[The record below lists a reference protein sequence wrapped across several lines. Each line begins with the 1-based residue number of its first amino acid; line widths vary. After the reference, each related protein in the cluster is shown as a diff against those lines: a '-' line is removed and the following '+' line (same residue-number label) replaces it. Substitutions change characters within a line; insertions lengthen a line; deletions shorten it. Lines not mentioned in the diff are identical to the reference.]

1 MHRVLNDL
9 KIMIL
14 ANLWIVPVV
23 AGLIW
28 ALFQFVAPPPPM
40 SASMAT
46 GTQGGAYQQFAER
59 LKEELAKEG
68 FELNL
73 VPTSGS
79 RDNLQRLLAEAPQ
92 VEIALVQSGLE
103 RQLAPEQQA
112 RLQSLGAIYQE
123 PLWLFY
129 RRDVELDRIADLLP
143 LRLGLGGDGSGTR
156 AASDAILGANAIEPE
171 QYPDTWQSI
180 GGGKAARALLGGELD
195 AAFFVGP
202 AENALVQQL
211 AASPDIALAHFRRAA
226 AYEARLP
233 FFNQVTVGE
242 GLLDLASN
250 APDRDIVTLTPVAT
264 LVVNDDFNP
273 GLVPL
278 FLEASHEVMR
288 GGTLLDPAGTFP
300 SAEPRT
306 FDLHKD
312 AVHYYD
318 KGLPILQ
325 RYLPFRIAS
334 LADRY
339 IILLIPLI
347 VVMIPL
353 LKAVGPIYQWRI
365 RARIYRWYKYLR
377 EIDRKLHA
385 GSLPDELDNEI
396 ARLEHLEDEL
406 ASVEVPLSYSNQLYE
421 LHLHVRY
428 VIERLRVLQ
437 RRRGDGPEP
446 EPSVVPSPERR

>member
-1 MHRVLNDL
+1 MRRVLNDL

-23 AGLIW
+23 AGLVW
-28 ALFQFVAPPPPM
+28 ALFQFVPPPPTM

-46 GTQGGAYQQFAER
+46 GSQGGAYQQFAEQ

-68 FELNL
+68 FNLKL

-79 RDNLQRLLAEAPQ
+79 RDNLQQLLADDPEVQ
-92 VEIALVQSGLE
+92 IALVQSGLE
-103 RQLAPEQQA
+103 RQLSEAERE
-112 RLQSLGAIYQE
+112 RLHSLGAIYQE

-129 RRDVELDRIADLLP
+129 RRDVSLDRIADLQP
-143 LRLGLGGDGSGTR
+143 LRVALGGEGSGTR
-156 AASDAILGANAIEPE
+156 AASDAVLGANGITPE
-171 QYPDTWQSI
+171 QYPETWQSI
-180 GGGKAARALLGGELD
+180 GGGKAARALMAGELD
-195 AAFFVGP
+195 AGFFVGP
-202 AENALVQQL
+202 AENSLVQQL
-211 AASPDIALAHFRRAA
+211 ATDPQIALAHFRRAA

-233 FFNQVTVGE
+233 FFTQVAVGE

-250 APDRDIVTLTPVAT
+250 APDRDIVTLSPVAT
-264 LVVNDDFNP
+264 LVVNEDFNP

-278 FLEASHEVMR
+278 FLAATREVMKN
-288 GGTLLDPAGTFP
+288 GNLLDAAGAYP

-306 FDLHKD
+306 FELHKD
-312 AVHYYD
+312 AEHYYSN
-318 KGLPILQ
+318 GLPILQ

-353 LKAVGPIYQWRI
+353 FKAVGPIYQWRI

-385 GSLPDELDNEI
+385 GSLPEELDSEI
-396 ARLEHLEDEL
+396 QRLERLEDEL
-406 ASVEVPLSYSNQLYE
+406 ASVEVPLSYSHELYE
-421 LHLHVRY
+421 LHMHLRY
-428 VIERLRVLQ
+428 VINRLRMLQQ
-437 RRRGDGPEP
+437 RRSPEP
-446 EPSVVPSPERR
+446 EPEQR

>member
-1 MHRVLNDL
+1 MRRVFHDL
-9 KIMIL
+9 KIMIM

-46 GTQGGAYQQFAER
+46 GAQGGAYQQFAER

-79 RDNLQRLLAEAPQ
+79 RDNLERLLADNPQ

-103 RQLAPEQQA
+103 RQLAAEEQV
-112 RLQSLGAIYQE
+112 RLESLGAIYQE
-123 PLWLFY
+123 PLWLFH

-156 AASDAILGANAIEPE
+156 AASDAILGANAIAPE
-171 QYPDTWQSI
+171 KYPETWQSL
-180 GGGKAARALLGGELD
+180 GGGKAARALIAGELD

-211 AASPDIALAHFRRAA
+211 AASPEITLAHFRRAA

-233 FFNQVTVGE
+233 FFNQVRVGE

-250 APDRDIVTLTPVAT
+250 APDRDIITLAPVAT
-264 LVVNDDFNP
+264 LVVNEDFNP

-278 FLEASHEVMR
+278 FLEASREVMR
-288 GGTLLDPAGTFP
+288 DGTLLDAAGTFP

-385 GSLPDELDNEI
+385 GSLPAELDSEI
-396 ARLEHLEDEL
+396 QRLEHLENEL
-406 ASVEVPLSYSNQLYE
+406 AAVEVPLSYSHELYE
-421 LHLHVRY
+421 LHMHVRY
-428 VIERLRVLQ
+428 VIERLKALQ
-437 RRRGDGPEP
+437 QRQH
-446 EPSVVPSPERR
+446 

>member
-1 MHRVLNDL
+1 MRRILNDL

-23 AGLIW
+23 AGLVW

-46 GTQGGAYQQFAER
+46 GTQGGAYRQFAEQ

-79 RDNLQRLLAEAPQ
+79 HDNLRQLLADEPEVQ
-92 VEIALVQSGLE
+92 IALVQSGLE
-103 RQLAPEQQA
+103 RQLEPAERE
-112 RLQSLGAIYQE
+112 RLQTLGAIYQE
-123 PLWLFY
+123 PLWLFH
-129 RRDVELDRIADLLP
+129 RSAASLDRIADLLP
-143 LRLGLGGDGSGTR
+143 LRLALGGAGSGTR
-156 AASDAILGANAIEPE
+156 AASDAVLGVNGIAPE
-171 QYPDTWQSI
+171 QYPEHWQDI
-180 GGGKAARALLGGELD
+180 GGGRAARALMAGELD

-202 AENALVQQL
+202 AENVLVQQL
-211 AASPDIALAHFRRAA
+211 AAHPDIALAHFRRAA

-233 FFNQVTVGE
+233 FLNRVTVGE

-250 APDRDIVTLTPVAT
+250 APDRDIVTLAPVAT

-278 FLEASHEVMR
+278 FLAASREVMKN
-288 GGTLLDPAGTFP
+288 GSLLDAAGAFP

-306 FDLHKD
+306 FELHKD
-312 AVHYYD
+312 AEHFYA

-353 LKAVGPIYQWRI
+353 FKAVGPIYQWRI

-385 GSLPDELDNEI
+385 GSLPAELDSEI
-396 ARLEHLEDEL
+396 ERLEQLEDEL
-406 ASVEVPLSYSNQLYE
+406 ATVEVPLSYSNQLYE
-421 LHLHVRY
+421 LHMHLRY
-428 VIERLRVLQ
+428 VIERLRTLQ
-437 RRRGDGPEP
+437 ARRGREDAPA
-446 EPSVVPSPERR
+446 SA